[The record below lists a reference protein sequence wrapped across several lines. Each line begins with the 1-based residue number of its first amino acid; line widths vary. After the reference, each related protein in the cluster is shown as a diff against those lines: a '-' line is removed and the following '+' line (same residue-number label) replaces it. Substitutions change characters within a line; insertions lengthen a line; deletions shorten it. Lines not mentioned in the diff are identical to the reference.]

1 MVSLRHESFA
11 QLTPRLAK
19 LAAFTGELPMW
30 RGFIALLS
38 VILLASSAWAGQVI
52 DTPIL
57 GSVDNFRDLA
67 GIGAA
72 YGGGT
77 LDPAGRGYLRPG
89 VAYRANALTLDSA
102 DQAALAKLG
111 IGEDIDLRT
120 PAEIHRQPDQLPKG
134 VVFVNVN
141 ILGIQKLPPLDLS
154 GAAGAD
160 EQMREAYRDFVTNPV
175 ERAGFRAALLDVAYA
190 RTAIV
195 FHCSAGKD
203 RTGWMAV
210 LLQSIAGVPQPIIR
224 RDYLASDDYR
234 AASIRAA
241 LAKLPADER
250 PGYAV
255 MMGVQSDFLEA
266 AYVPCD
272 ETMAACG
279 DI

>member
-1 MVSLRHESFA
+1 
-11 QLTPRLAK
+11 
-19 LAAFTGELPMW
+19 MW

-38 VILLASSAWAGQVI
+38 VILLAPSAWAGQVI
-52 DTPIL
+52 NTPIL

-77 LDPAGRGYLRPG
+77 ADPAGGGYLRPG
-89 VAYRANALTLDSA
+89 VVYRANALTLDA
-102 DQAALAKLG
+102 VDQAALAKLG

-120 PAEIHRQPDQLPKG
+120 PAEIQRQPDRLPKG

-141 ILGIQKLPPLDLS
+141 IFGVQKLPPLDLS

-160 EQMREAYRDFVTNPV
+160 EQMREAYQDFVTNPV
-175 ERAGFRAALLDVAYA
+175 ERAGFRAALLDVADA

-203 RTGWMAV
+203 RSGWMAV
-210 LLQSIAGVPQPIIR
+210 LLQSIAGVPQPIIL

-241 LAKLPADER
+241 LVKLPADER
-250 PGYAV
+250 TSYAV
-255 MMGVQSDFLEA
+255 MLGVQPDFLEA
-266 AYVPCD
+266 AFVAVRRNYGSMQGYLKNGLGLTEAQLATLKAKLVED
-272 ETMAACG
+272 
-279 DI
+279 